1 MSSVTQLG
9 LTNLNNI
16 DKVSEST
23 YWVNKNFY
31 LDIRENQDEFKKT
44 SESVG
49 IWSLFTLTYI
59 FILPWISL
67 ILEMKENLEL
77 NISSFVLFYIMISC
91 KSFTSNNSTK
101 YIDT

>member
-31 LDIRENQDEFKKT
+31 LDIREAQDEVKKT
-44 SESVG
+44 SESIG
-49 IWSLFTLTYI
+49 IWSLSTLT
-59 FILPWISL
+59 
-67 ILEMKENLEL
+67 
-77 NISSFVLFYIMISC
+77 
-91 KSFTSNNSTK
+91 
-101 YIDT
+101 